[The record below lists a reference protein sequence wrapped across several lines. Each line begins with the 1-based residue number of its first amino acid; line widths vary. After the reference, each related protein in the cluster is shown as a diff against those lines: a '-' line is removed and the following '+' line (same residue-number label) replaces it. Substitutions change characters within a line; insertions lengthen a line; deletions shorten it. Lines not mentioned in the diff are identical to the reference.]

1 MNKRKEFWKFI
12 LKGIKNWFLKMIL
25 KGNINIEFLLGFRDR
40 DCFLLKLTFKE
51 SVVPDDPHDQ
61 IQIVVWQA
69 QWISSPRSWI

>member
-1 MNKRKEFWKFI
+1 
-12 LKGIKNWFLKMIL
+12 MIL

-61 IQIVVWQA
+61 IQIVV
-69 QWISSPRSWI
+69 